1 MVSTGLDSLS
11 KKWKAFTH
19 PRSTSFEKLKRIG
32 NWHSRKRNPVRLCA
46 LGHLVVVQEVSCAN
60 KVLTRDVG
68 DLVVHAVI
76 SGTKYKGKRIGEAAS
91 FLFLV
96 IKKSSPSGRGHS
108 SKVSY

>member
-1 MVSTGLDSLS
+1 M
-11 KKWKAFTH
+11 
-19 PRSTSFEKLKRIG
+19 
-32 NWHSRKRNPVRLCA
+32 RLCA

-96 IKKSSPSGRGHS
+96 IKKSSPSGREHS
-108 SKVSY
+108 SKDTTIARLLEAAWTATGHPSPGHGHLPWSAQAESAGRRRWQA